1 VASQDLAPGDVV
13 LNLPPIAA
21 GVRNE
26 KYIKARL
33 FAESYGCKYIRK
45 YWMWHVF
52 WHKIVIEMLIR
63 MVKDCVIYCT
73 VLYL

>member
-26 KYIKARL
+26 KYIKAIL
-33 FAESYGCKYIRK
+33 FAESYGCKYS
-45 YWMWHVF
+45 
-52 WHKIVIEMLIR
+52 
-63 MVKDCVIYCT
+63 
-73 VLYL
+73 LYINNGCGMCSGIK